1 MVLKEVM
8 IMPRA
13 LMQPLVPN
21 LWKPYGLQSSPF
33 FQNELK
39 AGDPT
44 HPVSLFVGR
53 EEESVRVQRRITSD
67 PATRTIVQGAPGVG
81 KSSFVNWIK
90 SRLTAHG
97 VATYEHPIRIHADTT
112 RTSFVADTLRTLTRI
127 RAASRAANGNATF
140 WEETARLLEGGELT
154 GGSATVLGVGAG
166 LTRSYVAPRTP
177 PDSLYEHL
185 GQAIQN
191 LTTELDAPVLLH
203 VNNMENLQDPASA
216 AVLMLDLRD
225 YFMLEGAHWIFVG
238 ALGVEDDVFRVY
250 TQVSGIFPAAETL
263 QPLGPHEIQRLLER
277 RYEHL
282 QIKGHDYIAPVEPAV
297 AAEIYTLY
305 QGDLR
310 NFLRLLGDASER
322 ALGLHGPQPMST
334 AAILRSVSA
343 EYALL
348 LRRQI
353 GDNDFAAL
361 SRIVDWHQGAD
372 PEFRVTEAA
381 QILKVSQSAASQ
393 LTDRLLKQRVLR
405 KTRVEGRSTYYRPIG
420 AVLVATGVDPASLGQ
435 GTATPRR
442 KAVQQ
447 PSAE

>member
-1 MVLKEVM
+1 MM
-8 IMPRA
+8 IMPEG
-13 LMQPLVPN
+13 MSQPSVPN

-53 EEESVRVQRRITSD
+53 EQECLRVQRRIMSD

-90 SRLTAHG
+90 SQMTGQG
-97 VATYEHPIRIHADTT
+97 VVTYEHPIRINADTT
-112 RTSFVADTLRTLTRI
+112 RTSFVADILRTLARI
-127 RAASRAANGNATF
+127 RAASRVTNKNAAF
-140 WEETARLLEGGELT
+140 WERTARLLEGGELV
-154 GGSATVLGVGAG
+154 GGAASALGVGAG
-166 LTRSYVAPRTP
+166 ISRSYVAPQIP
-177 PDSLYEHL
+177 ADSLYEHL

-191 LTTELDAPVLLH
+191 LTAELNAPVLLH
-203 VNNMENLQDPASA
+203 VNNMENLQDTASA
-216 AVLMLDLRD
+216 AVLILDLRD

-238 ALGVEDDVFRVY
+238 ALGIEDEVFRVY

-263 QPLGPHEIQRLLER
+263 QPLAAHEIQRLLER

-282 QIKGHDYIAPVEPAV
+282 QVPGQRYTAPVEPAV
-297 AAEIYTLY
+297 AAEIYALY

-322 ALGLHGPQPMST
+322 GLGLHGPRPMST
-334 AAILRSVSA
+334 EAILRSVSA

-361 SRIVDWHQGAD
+361 GAIVNSYRGAD

-381 QILKVSQSAASQ
+381 QVLRYSQSAASQ
-393 LTDRLLKQRVLR
+393 LVDRLLQHRVLHR
-405 KTRVEGRSTYYRPIG
+405 TRVEGRSTYYRPIG
-420 AVLVATGVDPASLGQ
+420 AVLVATGVDPRSLATGAVTPKLGQ
-435 GTATPRR
+435 GKSRLR
-442 KAVQQ
+442 
-447 PSAE
+447 E